1 MAKLL
6 LRKNGA
12 SDDCSRSVSC
22 PWPPAHTE
30 ISM

>member
-6 LRKNGA
+6 LRKKGG
-12 SDDCSRSVSC
+12 SDDRSRSVSC
-22 PWPPAHTE
+22 PWPPTHTE